1 MMDEMRLSSITK
13 GLEYPTNVGKPDPLH
28 RREEKV
34 MADQSGVQG
43 TPVPRPRGPSHVM
56 ADGLE
61 WEKGGASR
69 RTNAVVGRALG
80 LELGRLGSNPSLLLL
95 L

>member
-1 MMDEMRLSSITK
+1 MHEMRLSSVIK
-13 GLEYPTNVGKPDPLH
+13 GLEYPTNVGKPDPLY

-34 MADQSGVQG
+34 MADQSSVQG
-43 TPVPRPRGPSHVM
+43 IPPPRLSHVM

-61 WEKGGASR
+61 WEKVGERSGPM

-80 LELGRLGSNPSLLLL
+80 LELGRLGSNPSLLRLL
-95 L
+95 